1 MVLYGIESSGG
12 ATMAKNTSITL
23 GEHFEGFIATQIKS
37 GRYGNASE
45 IMRAGLRLLEE
56 HEGKV
61 AALRQTLIAGEE
73 SGDAGPL
80 DFDEIKREARRR
92 AGLASGNA

>member
-1 MVLYGIESSGG
+1 
-12 ATMAKNTSITL
+12 MAKNTSITL
-23 GEHFEGFIATQIKS
+23 GDHFEGFITTQIEA

-61 AALRQTLIAGEE
+61 ELLRQALIEGEE
-73 SGDAGPL
+73 SGDAGLL
-80 DFDEIKREARRR
+80 DFSEIKRAARKK
-92 AGLASGNA
+92 AKLMSGNE